1 MKMHNQLALAS
12 TLLVA
17 VAHLAAAQGTIM
29 KWTVDG
35 EKREALV
42 FAPTTDMAVKH
53 PLVFAFHGHGGNMQ
67 GAAQLM
73 HIHTAWPEAI
83 VVYPQGLTHRPSPID
98 QQGNRPGWQVEANQS
113 AGNVGNKDLD
123 FFDAMLDRM
132 RQKYLIDDHRVYT
145 TGFSNG
151 GIFSYLL
158 WAKRSKVIA
167 AIGEVAGRLWDSE
180 HLTEPRPFLAIG
192 GLADTTDPFTMQAAS
207 IETARQVDHAT
218 GDGQD
223 CPVPN
228 GAVGTK
234 CTFFPSTTQTP
245 VKTLIHTGGHVY
257 PVWAPVEI
265 VGFFKNH
272 KRP

>member
-1 MKMHNQLALAS
+1 MRLRFQFVVVFLLALSAQRI
-12 TLLVA
+12 V
-17 VAHLAAAQGTIM
+17 AQGTVM
-29 KWTVDG
+29 NWTVDG

-42 FAPTTDMAVKH
+42 FAPISDAVVKR
-53 PLVFAFHGHGGNMQ
+53 PLVFAFHGHGGNMH

-73 HIHTAWPEAI
+73 HIHTTWPEAI

-98 QQGNRPGWQVEANQS
+98 QQGNRPGWEVEANQS

-123 FFDAMLDRM
+123 FFDAMLDSM
-132 RQKYLIDDHRVYT
+132 RQKYLINDDRVYT

-158 WAKRSKVIA
+158 WAERSKVIA
-167 AIGEVAGRLWDSE
+167 AVGEVAGRLWDSE
-180 HLTEPRPFLAIG
+180 HLTQPRSILAIA
-192 GLADTTDPFTMQAAS
+192 GLVDTTDPYAMQVAS
-207 IETARQVDHAT
+207 IESARQADHAT
-218 GDGQD
+218 GNGQD

-234 CTFFPSTTQTP
+234 CTLYPSTTQTP
-245 VKTLIHTGGHVY
+245 VKTFIHTGGHVY
-257 PVWAPVEI
+257 PVWAPAVL
-265 VGFFKNH
+265 VAFFKNH